1 MRRLLFLFALVLAGS
16 AAAKDPPPGRP
27 AFDLSLLTRPP
38 DGGMMAFRPAELI
51 AHAGVP
57 DDGVT
62 GYIGQ
67 IAKAGA
73 AFIDGELKAEN
84 LPAASSIEQVVLGLN
99 LSLKL
104 STTEEQGTGTLSL
117 QGSNFGYIRT
127 TEKFDW
133 AGIVK
138 KTFPKAVTETHAG
151 REYLSC
157 GIKFGT
163 FEVVIGF
170 YVPDERTLV
179 FDVDVEK
186 LEAALATWEERKRPA
201 MPAGWDDVKG
211 CSVAF
216 VMPMGDRKWMTT
228 AGKLNE
234 NGLLLK
240 KLAKSLKSACV
251 GMTFGDTTTTAVGVF
266 AAISDDAAFKVE
278 GQVNKSLTAAEE
290 GLGEKLAGK
299 ATATTTR
306 TGKTVRVQA
315 TVKANALKDFVRSY
329 DDDGKE

>member
-1 MRRLLFLFALVLAGS
+1 MRRLLFLFVLVLAGS
-16 AAAKDPPPGRP
+16 AAAKDPPADRP

-38 DGGMMAFRPAELI
+38 DGGVMAFRPAELI

-57 DDGVT
+57 DDAVT
-62 GYIGQ
+62 GFIGQ

-104 STTEEQGTGTLSL
+104 STAEEQGMFGL
-117 QGSNFGYIRT
+117 QGSNFGYVRT
-127 TEKFDW
+127 VDKFDW
-133 AGIVK
+133 AGMLK
-138 KTFPKAVTETHAG
+138 KTFPKAVAKTHAG

-163 FEVVIGF
+163 FEMVVGF
-170 YVPDERTLV
+170 FVPDERTLV
-179 FDVDVEK
+179 FDMDVEK

-234 NGLLLK
+234 NGLLMK
-240 KLAKSLKSACV
+240 KLVKSLKSACV
-251 GMTFGDTTTTAVGVF
+251 GMTFGDTTTAVGVF
-266 AAISDDAAFKVE
+266 AAISDDAAFTVE
-278 GQVNKSLTAAEE
+278 GLVNKSLTAAEE
-290 GLGEKLAGK
+290 GLGEKLPGK
-299 ATATTTR
+299 SNATTTR

-329 DDDGKE
+329 AGNGND